1 MAIDLQGT
9 ILDVNEKFLE
19 ISGYSREEVVGKPS
33 KLMNSGFHPKEFWND
48 FWKTLQ
54 SKKVWIG
61 DICNKRKDGGL
72 FWLHTIVKPVLDE
85 RGNIVRFTVV
95 RQDITEAEAIR
106 RRHADLFYQKIHPLT
121 GLLTRTKLDE
131 ELAKD
136 GRKTYA
142 AIHVNRLIEVN
153 TAYGYEAGNAVL
165 IHVAEILKT
174 LATNKGGTAY
184 KLDGAD
190 FAILFDGSVED
201 SAVGRLL
208 EKLQHSEGKYL
219 GNPIPVSFSVG
230 VVTSSGS

>member
-1 MAIDLQGT
+1 MENILLGRTAKEIQVENERLKRAIDLFGVNEASMVIDLQGT

-54 SKKVWIG
+54 SKKVWVG
-61 DICNKRKDGGL
+61 DICNKRKDGSL
-72 FWLHTIVKPVLDE
+72 FWLHTIVKPILDE
-85 RGNIVRFTVV
+85 RGNIVHFTVV

-121 GLLTRTKLDE
+121 GLPTRTKLDE
-131 ELAKD
+131 ELAKG

-174 LATNKGGTAY
+174 LATNKG
-184 KLDGAD
+184 
-190 FAILFDGSVED
+190 
-201 SAVGRLL
+201 
-208 EKLQHSEGKYL
+208 
-219 GNPIPVSFSVG
+219 
-230 VVTSSGS
+230 